1 MYEARNWMAAAKLKY
16 EVIVFFGNVVIYIL
30 FT

>member
-1 MYEARNWMAAAKLKY
+1 MYEARNGMAAAELKY
-16 EVIVFFGNVVIYIL
+16 EVLVFFGNVVIYTS